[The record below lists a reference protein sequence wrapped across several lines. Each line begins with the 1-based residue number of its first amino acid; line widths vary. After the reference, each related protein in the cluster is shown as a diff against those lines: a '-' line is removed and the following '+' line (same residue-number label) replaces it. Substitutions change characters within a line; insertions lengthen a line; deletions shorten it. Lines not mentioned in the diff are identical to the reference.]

1 MRTANY
7 IFSTTSFIL
16 GLGIV
21 LFVLTQ
27 ADEFHA
33 RTILW
38 PPDWS
43 IGTTIGVVLMLNG
56 VVRLWFAAGEADGS
70 PPDTPY
76 TR

>member
-7 IFSTTSFIL
+7 ILSTTSFIL
-16 GLGIV
+16 GLAIF

-38 PPDWS
+38 PADWS
-43 IGTTIGVVLMLNG
+43 IGTTIGVIMMLNG
-56 VVRLWFAAGEADGS
+56 IVRLWFAASEPDG
-70 PPDTPY
+70 PPHDTTY